1 MTQVLNA
8 LMEQVFQWRVLG
20 KKMVFTNGC
29 FDLLHA
35 GHVRYLEQAKALGD
49 VLIVGINSDAS
60 VARLKGEKRP
70 IVGEQ
75 HRGEIVCALRCV
87 DAITIFEQD
96 TPLDLIR
103 LIRPDVYVK
112 GGDYTKETLPE
123 YPVVTQYGGEV
134 LILDFVQGCSTSQL
148 IATIGQLY
156 C

>member
-8 LMEQVFQWRVLG
+8 LMGQVFQWRVLG
-20 KKMVFTNGC
+20 KKTVFTNGC

-75 HRGEIVCALRCV
+75 HRGEIVGALRCV

-134 LILDFVQGCSTSQL
+134 LILDFVQGCSTSQI
-148 IATIGQLY
+148 IATIGQRY